1 MATNND
7 SSIKPIKIAGELFY
21 AKDMC
26 EFNQYTE
33 DSQRYIVQ
41 LGKLS
46 AAAVEKLEDLGM
58 VVGEHADKGR
68 FVTCKSKFVIK
79 PTDEDGDEID
89 PRIIG
94 NGSKAMVVFTPYS
107 WSFGKKKGIGASPK
121 RVVVTELIK
130 YTPSSDAADSE
141 DDDYVL

>member
-33 DSQRYIVQ
+33 DSQKYVVQ

-46 AAAVEKLEDLGM
+46 AAAVEKLEDIGIT
-58 VVGEHADKGR
+58 VGTHEDKGR

-79 PTDEDGDEID
+79 ATDEDDNEID
-89 PRIIG
+89 PRTIA
-94 NGSKAMVVFTPYS
+94 NGSKAMVVLSPYQ
-107 WSFGKKKGIGASPK
+107 WKFGKKSGTGASPK
-121 RVVVTELIK
+121 RVVVTEYIK
-130 YTPSSDAADSE
+130 YTPTASIDSE